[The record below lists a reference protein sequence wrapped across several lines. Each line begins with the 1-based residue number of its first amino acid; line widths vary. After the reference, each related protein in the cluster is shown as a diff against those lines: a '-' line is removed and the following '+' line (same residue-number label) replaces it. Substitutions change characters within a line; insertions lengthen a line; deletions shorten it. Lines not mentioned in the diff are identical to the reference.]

1 MGNKDTRQTFFKRK
15 GEKSDSSRTP
25 ITGEPNTNMDKYGKN
40 DGRLIQRR
48 KFGNDGAAR
57 TDLDVGGMHK
67 PYDHGHDYGEKGRT
81 DDRPLTKQEQ
91 QELDKAKRKRRFW

>member
-1 MGNKDTRQTFFKRK
+1 MESKEKRPTFFKRK
-15 GEKSDSSRTP
+15 GEKLDSMRTP

-48 KFGNDGAAR
+48 KYGDDGVAVK
-57 TDLDVGGMHK
+57 DLDVGGTHK
-67 PYDHGHDYGEKGRT
+67 PYDHGHDYVGKGRM

-91 QELDKAKRKRRFW
+91 RELNKAKKKRRLW